1 MKNELR
7 EVEHYVEQSKGSEKV
22 TKRQLEE
29 QVMKAKQEV
38 VKLGRMLEE
47 ELEAGAVEEDG
58 FEI

>member
-1 MKNELR
+1 M
-7 EVEHYVEQSKGSEKV
+7 EHYVEQSKGSEKV

-47 ELEAGAVEEDG
+47 EFEAGVVEEDG